1 MSAELPAY
9 WGQVRKLKL
18 WLRNAATSK
27 QESPSLQLKV
37 LVPGCLFKV
46 PERRCCEGQS
56 LEKTFRCKLMA

>member
-1 MSAELPAY
+1 M
-9 WGQVRKLKL
+9 RKLKL

-56 LEKTFRCKLMA
+56 LEKTFRCKPMA